1 MTTYTTLIILS
12 GLVIFSYLFDLV
24 ASKTKLPSVLLL
36 LFLGIGLRLLVDN
49 FKFQT
54 FNFLTILPTLG
65 TVGLILIV
73 FEGSLELKYEK
84 EKNKVIKGAFLSA
97 LFMLIATVCIIAF
110 IIYLITDAELYLCV
124 VNAIPFS
131 VISSAIAIPSVAGLA
146 KKNKEFIIYESS
158 FSDILGII
166 LILYQ
171 IHNINHPP
179 SHTSQSS
186 INKCCN

>member
-36 LFLGIGLRLLVDN
+36 LFSGIGLRLLVDN
-49 FKFQT
+49 FNIQT

-73 FEGSLELKYEK
+73 FEGALELKYDK
-84 EKNKVIKGAFLSA
+84 DKNKVIKGAFLAA
-97 LFMLIATVCIIAF
+97 LMMLLSTVSIITF
-110 IIYLITDAELYLCV
+110 IIHKITNQELYVCF

-131 VISSAIAIPSVAGLA
+131 VVSSAIAIPSVAGLA
-146 KKNKEFIIYESS
+146 KKNQRIYY
-158 FSDILGII
+158 LRK
-166 LILYQ
+166 LIL
-171 IHNINHPP
+171 
-179 SHTSQSS
+179 
-186 INKCCN
+186 